1 MLEMFG
7 QFLGIVVVVLGF
19 VSFQMK
25 ASRGILALQLATALV
40 FAAHYYFIGALTATA
55 LYLLG
60 AVKCAV
66 LSSSV
71 IGLVRNRRPKQTVEN
86 G

>member
-7 QFLGIVVVVLGF
+7 QFLGVVAVIFGF
-19 VSFQMK
+19 ISFQMK
-25 ASRGILALQLATALV
+25 TPRGILSLQLATALV
-40 FAAHYYFIGALTATA
+40 FAAHYFFIGALTATA
-55 LYLLG
+55 LNLLG

-71 IGLVRNRRPKQTVEN
+71 IGIIRNRRPKHTVEN